1 MVMED
6 KVSATNSLTWKS
18 GKENIQL
25 TPIQCRRLFTAIYGG
40 KLKYCVMRNYRF
52 RLLRALSE
60 GGDISGMFG
69 IN

>member
-1 MVMED
+1 M
-6 KVSATNSLTWKS
+6 SATNPLTWKF

-25 TPIQCRRLFTAIYGG
+25 TPIQCHHLFTAIYDG
-40 KLKYCVMRNYRF
+40 KLKYRVMRNYRF
-52 RLLRALSE
+52 RLLRTLSE